1 VYGDAVHYALTIRPS
16 WMSIDSL
23 TGMISGI
30 PSGLNARDTVLAPVN
45 HTVDVAV
52 QILSSRYNQNWNTY
66 NHTAITNDG
75 CMVSFFQ
82 KVKIEPMQQVRITA
96 KVKAH
101 GRMYHRP
108 DLAETRLNYVKI
120 VNDHKTK

>member
-1 VYGDAVHYALTIRPS
+1 MDR
-16 WMSIDSL
+16 
-23 TGMISGI
+23 
-30 PSGLNARDTVLAPVN
+30 ARNTVLAPIN

-52 QILSSRYNQNWNTY
+52 QILSSRYNQNWSTY
-66 NHTAITNDG
+66 NHTAITDDG

-82 KVKIEPMQQVRITA
+82 KVKIEPMQRVRITA

-120 VNDHKTK
+120 VNDHKGK